1 MSWRLAKKASTPSC
15 TLHVFCCFHWF
26 VSSDLGTAI
35 KTVTPTQVGNN
46 PFFFKS
52 ILNLSSHRKQE
63 PYLIPTEYSRL
74 WAVTNSSLTPFP
86 HLHTKETCAR
96 WEHSINEAP
105 VPALLQCV
113 PAAGWS
119 SEHPLSAV
127 RAVFPPRDQ
136 AVMYSGRG
144 QDKKTG
150 RIPSA
155 TPHTDQLHIH
165 EGHQKA
171 MSNNIYNTEVLT

>member
-1 MSWRLAKKASTPSC
+1 MDEQKIEKHSSLFPQHNWVAVLRIKAKQPWK
-15 TLHVFCCFHWF
+15 V
-26 VSSDLGTAI
+26 
-35 KTVTPTQVGNN
+35 N
-46 PFFFKS
+46 PFFFFFKS
-52 ILNLSSHRKQE
+52 ILNFSSHRKQE

-74 WAVTNSSLTPFP
+74 RAVTNPSLTPFP

-96 WEHSINEAP
+96 WEHSINKAP

-113 PAAGWS
+113 PAAGYS

-127 RAVFPPRDQ
+127 RAVFPPPDQ

-144 QDKKTG
+144 QDKGTG

-171 MSNNIYNTEVLT
+171 MSNNIYNTEILT